1 MPQFLGFKLEDFK
14 DNVAGTQW
22 RNKGQL
28 GGL

>member
-1 MPQFLGFKLEDFK
+1 MTTMPQFLGFKLEDFK

-22 RNKGQL
+22 RS